1 MKNPCRD
8 CERKGCGSYHDECP
22 EHKAWKDYERE
33 RRGIWKPSGRNYLN
47 ETTFRSRVKK
57 RCPK

>member
-1 MKNPCRD
+1 MKN
-8 CERKGCGSYHDECP
+8 ERKGCGSYHDECP